1 LNSVRK
7 ISCLIVLLGAVLSRG
22 AAAEKI
28 LLDLRGNFLA
38 YSYDHNQIYGEG
50 VVFNFQSYAVSC
62 QRLKID
68 LASRSFYAYGDVRL
82 ELAERTASG
91 DELFFSPQE
100 ERAVLVNYSED
111 LQIQVIG
118 EAEEGSPS
126 LPLRV
131 VEDVTLSKI
140 RQSFLYFT
148 CDKIQITEGFEVL
161 GEGVVLYLEGFE
173 SVGFKKFKLSSG
185 LKQRTSGFSLDKI
198 WFTKSQGIIVRGSH
212 LIRSGNKVNSL
223 TQVNYEERSVLKNY
237 TGPDR
242 QVDLLNSTSVVLD
255 KDSNLNLAGNYN
267 SSSLWNANLIWNR
280 RWNETVNTS
289 FDFSYNKPINYR
301 GEAWFGLMSTV
312 KGGKYGDV
320 SVSGRYEIQNQFL
333 GNLIYGNTFLNN
345 FDFLLN
351 TAYSRVKI
359 AGSDEFSEILTGGL
373 SLAYNSRIFNLS
385 TDYYLNYDLFGSQ
398 MLSQPQLRFGLNPF
412 SFYSGILMASFTNIF
427 IYNHL
432 VFNDSHDSNY
442 SNNMMFSLSTQPVYV
457 RRNVYFYFNISAEQF
472 LEKENRNFTSGGF
485 IGNVTYEILR
495 GLFLEGFY
503 SHQSRRRT
511 RNWLIEGTTSQDL
524 SALLRLNPSPKL
536 NTWVSVSYDPK
547 NAEWRQSFADISFE
561 IIKKWQFH
569 SLFHYDFILG
579 KLNNVDL
586 YLVREAG
593 RFQLRFVYRSL
604 SKQFV
609 VELIPR

>member
-1 LNSVRK
+1 MA
-7 ISCLIVLLGAVLSRG
+7 ILLCAVLSWT
-22 AAAEKI
+22 AAAEKDI
-28 LLDLRGNFLA
+28 LLLQGSFLA
-38 YSYDHNQIYGEG
+38 YSYDHNQIYGEEI
-50 VVFNFQSYAVSC
+50 VFDFGPYTVSC
-62 QRLKID
+62 RHLKID
-68 LASRSFYAYGDVRL
+68 VASRSFYAYGEVQL
-82 ELAERTASG
+82 ESVDETFHG
-91 DELFFSPQE
+91 DELFFNPQDHRAFLVTYSEELQVTVIGQE
-100 ERAVLVNYSED
+100 EEERPSIPLQVL
-111 LQIQVIG
+111 
-118 EAEEGSPS
+118 EEVS
-126 LPLRV
+126 
-131 VEDVTLSKI
+131 LSKI

-148 CDKIQITEGFEVL
+148 CEKIRITEDFEVL

-173 SVGFKKFKLSSG
+173 SVGFRTFKLSSG
-185 LKQRTSGFSLDKI
+185 LKQRTSGFSLDKL

-212 LIRSGNKVNSL
+212 LIRSGDKINSL

-242 QVDLLNSTSVVLD
+242 QLDLLNSTSIVLD
-255 KDSNLNLAGNYN
+255 ETSNLSLSGNYN
-267 SSSLWNANLIWNR
+267 SSSLWNASLIWNR
-280 RWNETVNTS
+280 RWSGKVNTS

-301 GEAWFGLMSTV
+301 GEAWFGVMSTV
-312 KGGKYGDV
+312 SGGPYGDV
-320 SVSGRYEIQNQFL
+320 SVSARYEVQNQFL
-333 GNLIYGNTFLNN
+333 GNLIYGNSFLNH
-345 FDFLLN
+345 FTFLLN

-359 AGSDEFSEILTGGL
+359 AGGDDFSEILTGGL

-412 SFYSGILMASFTNIF
+412 SFYGGILIASLTNIF

-432 VFNDSHDSNY
+432 MLNDSHDSNY
-442 SNNMMFSLSTQPVYV
+442 SNNMIFSLSTQPIYI
-457 RRNVYFYFNISAEQF
+457 RRNIFFSFNVSAEQF

-485 IGNVTYEILR
+485 IGNMTYEIVP
-495 GLFLEGFY
+495 GLFLEGFF

-524 SALLRLNPSPKL
+524 SALVRLNPSPRL

-547 NAEWRQSFADISFE
+547 NAEWRQSFADVSLE
-561 IIKKWQFH
+561 IIKKWRFH

>member
-1 LNSVRK
+1 MRK
-7 ISCLIVLLGAVLSRG
+7 IIWLLIFCCAVLSWGR
-22 AAAEKI
+22 AAERV
-28 LLDLRGNFLA
+28 LLELQGDFLA

-50 VVFNFQSYAVSC
+50 LTFTFGPYSVSC

-68 LASRSFYAYGDVRL
+68 LASRAFYAFGNIDL
-82 ELAERTASG
+82 ESEDKTVHG
-91 DELFFSPQE
+91 DEFFFNPQE
-100 ERAVLVNYSED
+100 QRALLVTYAEE

-118 EAEEGSPS
+118 EGGEESPS
-126 LPLRV
+126 TPRDVL
-131 VEDVTLSKI
+131 EDVSLSKI

-148 CDKIQITEGFEVL
+148 CHTLQVTEDFQVL

-185 LKQRTSGFSLDKI
+185 LKQRMSGFSLDKI
-198 WFTKSQGIIVRGSH
+198 WFTKSQGLIVKGSH
-212 LIRSGNKVNSL
+212 LIRSGDRVNSL

-242 QVDLLNSTSVVLD
+242 QLDLLNSTSLLLD
-255 KDSNLNLAGNYN
+255 KDSNLSLAGNYN
-267 SSSLWNANLIWNR
+267 TSGLWNASLIWNR
-280 RWNETVNTS
+280 RWGERVNTS

-301 GEAWFGLMSTV
+301 GEAWFGVMSTV
-312 KGGKYGDV
+312 SGGKYGEL
-320 SVSGRYEIQNQFL
+320 SVSGRYELQNQFL

-345 FDFLLN
+345 FNVLLN
-351 TAYSRVKI
+351 TTYSRVKI

-398 MLSQPQLRFGLNPF
+398 LLSQPQLRFGINPF
-412 SFYSGILMASFTNIF
+412 SFYGGILIASLTNIF

-432 VFNDSHDSNY
+432 MFNDTHDSNY
-442 SNNMMFSLSTQPVYV
+442 SNNMIFSLSTQPMYF
-457 RRNVYFYFNISAEQF
+457 RKNIFFSINVSAEQF

-485 IGNVTYEILR
+485 IGNLTYEVVR

-503 SHQSRRRT
+503 SLQSRRRT
-511 RNWLIEGTTSQDL
+511 RNWLIEGTTNQDL
-524 SALLRLNPSPKL
+524 SALVRLNPSPGL
-536 NTWVSVSYDPK
+536 NTWISVSYDPK

-561 IIKKWQFH
+561 IIKKWRFH
-569 SLFHYDFILG
+569 SLFHYDFMLD